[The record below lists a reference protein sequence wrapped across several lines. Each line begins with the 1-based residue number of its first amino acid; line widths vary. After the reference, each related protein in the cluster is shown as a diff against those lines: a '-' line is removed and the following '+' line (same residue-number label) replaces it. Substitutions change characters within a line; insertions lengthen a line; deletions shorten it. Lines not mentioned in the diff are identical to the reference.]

1 MNAVEEYHYQI
12 LLMKKIFFLFQLV
25 KAKRSGTLSE
35 YLRDFL
41 VIFLGL
47 LMTAGILFIAIR
59 LIPRIFF

>member
-1 MNAVEEYHYQI
+1 MLSLFILVCAVAAI
-12 LLMKKIFFLFQLV
+12 GIFLFQLV
-25 KAKRSGTLSE
+25 KAKRSGALSE

>member
-1 MNAVEEYHYQI
+1 MLSLFILVCAVAAI
-12 LLMKKIFFLFQLV
+12 GIFLFQLV
-25 KAKRSGTLSE
+25 KAKRSVTLSE

>member
-1 MNAVEEYHYQI
+1 MLSLFILVCAVAAI
-12 LLMKKIFFLFQLV
+12 GIFLFQLV

-47 LMTAGILFIAIR
+47 LMTAGILYIAIR